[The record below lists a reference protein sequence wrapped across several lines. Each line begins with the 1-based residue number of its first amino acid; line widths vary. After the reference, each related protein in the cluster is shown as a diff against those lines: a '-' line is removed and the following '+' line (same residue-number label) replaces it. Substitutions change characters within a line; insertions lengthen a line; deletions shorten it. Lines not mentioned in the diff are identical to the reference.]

1 MTYLRGNPATDER
14 MRRRGFE
21 ARLPTLERA
30 NDAKRKLRW
39 GWPIVWGELSAFLL
53 FCPTQIYA
61 EDIGADTAWLKL
73 SAMSA
78 TDIGR
83 APALVRRAL
92 NPEISADRERWA
104 TEKALDRNGKPLPG
118 AHSYIAPTIAWA
130 QAELPNMLVS
140 LALSDTQCEGP
151 NSNGAPDLVICNAV
165 VSVKRG
171 DEYRAEVVS
180 ICYTDA
186 PDDAANEIAYNKE
199 KDALLYRVI
208 LPQVDTEYCSKEFRL
223 P

>member
-1 MTYLRGNPATDER
+1 MTRLRSNLTTDKR
-14 MRRRGFE
+14 VRYCAIE
-21 ARLPTLERA
+21 ARLPTSKRA
-30 NDAKRKLRW
+30 EGAKRKPRW
-39 GWPIVWGELSAFLL
+39 GSRIIRGQLSVFLL
-53 FCPTQIYA
+53 FCPAQIRA
-61 EDIGADTAWLKL
+61 EDIETAWLKL

-78 TDIGR
+78 TDIER

-92 NPEISADRERWA
+92 YPEISADRERWA
-104 TEKALDRNGKPLPG
+104 TVKALDRNGQPLPG
-118 AHSYIAPTIAWA
+118 AHAYIAPTIAWA

-140 LALSDTQCEGP
+140 LALSDSQCEGP
-151 NSNGAPDLVICNAV
+151 NSSGAPDLVICNAV

-171 DEYRAEVVS
+171 EEYRAEVVS

-199 KDALLYRVI
+199 KDALMYRVI
-208 LPQVDTEYCSKEFRL
+208 LPQVDTESCSKQFRL

>member
-1 MTYLRGNPATDER
+1 MTCLRSDLATDER
-14 MRRRGFE
+14 MRHCGFE
-21 ARLPTLERA
+21 ARLPASKGSDR
-30 NDAKRKLRW
+30 AKRKLRW
-39 GWPIVWGELSAFLL
+39 ELPIVWGQLSVVLL
-53 FCPTQIYA
+53 FFPTQICA

-78 TDIGR
+78 TDIDR

-104 TEKALDRNGKPLPG
+104 TEKALDRNGQPLPG

-130 QAELPNMLVS
+130 QAKLPNMLVS
-140 LALSDTQCEGP
+140 LALSDAQCEGP

-171 DEYRAEVVS
+171 EEYRAEVAS

-186 PDDAANEIAYNKE
+186 PDDAANEIAYDKK

-208 LPQVDTEYCSKEFRL
+208 LLQVDTEYCSKEFRL